1 MSQAKHKKKSQVP
14 PDEKL
19 WRRISTKFGN
29 NEELWDTIWDSE
41 KIYAFLVE
49 KEKLRLDNKESR
61 QLKSKIDEILA
72 HSKKGRQWFLYLEK
86 TNFTLRKPDEI
97 SEIEANIRDW
107 RHFFNTYS
115 PTEEIPLTGQLPD
128 KEDQKYKLIE
138 DVWFSNRTN
147 QK

>member
-49 KEKLRLDNKESR
+49 EEKLRLER
-61 QLKSKIDEILA
+61 LA
-72 HSKKGRQWFLYLEK
+72 NYE
-86 TNFTLRKPDEI
+86 RK
-97 SEIEANIRDW
+97 AFNI
-107 RHFFNTYS
+107 Y
-115 PTEEIPLTGQLPD
+115 D
-128 KEDQKYKLIE
+128 KVHQRMIG
-138 DVWFSNRTN
+138 
-147 QK
+147 